1 MPPSQLAALPIAAN
15 AFATLFVGFGI
26 NAILRPEH
34 ALTFF
39 EWTLPANIAD
49 AETVSSLTAV
59 YGVRDI
65 FMGLALYS
73 AAIWG
78 TKKSLGWTLIAA
90 SAVAFADGCICY
102 THGQGHGNHW
112 GYAPL
117 LTIVGTLL
125 TGLFD

>member
-1 MPPSQLAALPIAAN
+1 MPPSQLAALLIAAN
-15 AFATLFVGFGI
+15 AFASLFVGFGI
-26 NAILRPEH
+26 NAIVRPEH

-39 EWTLPANIAD
+39 EWTPPTNVAD
-49 AETVSSLTAV
+49 AEMVNSLTAV
-59 YGVRDI
+59 YGVRDV
-65 FMGLALYS
+65 FMGAALYS

-90 SAVAFADGCICY
+90 SAVAFADGYICY
-102 THGQGHGNHW
+102 THGQGQGNHW